1 MKMVSVRDFRSRSA
15 RVWRDL
21 ARERHLVITSNG
33 KPIGILLATTEETLE
48 QSLSAA
54 RRAQALQALTETQLE
69 AVRDGR
75 SRMTLE
81 EINEEIS
88 KVRRA
93 RRS

>member
-15 RVWRDL
+15 RVWREL
-21 ARERHLVITSNG
+21 AKERNLVITSNG

-54 RRAQALQALTETQLE
+54 RRTQALQALMDTQLE

-75 SRMTLE
+75 SRLTLKD
-81 EINEEIS
+81 INEEIA

-93 RRS
+93 RHK